1 MSTADVV
8 VIGAGIVG
16 ACVADALTARGARVR
31 VLEAGTSPAGG
42 STGRSFACVRGQWPD
57 KTNALLSWRS
67 IESYRT
73 RAEEV
78 GYRPIGYLL
87 LVAEADWQSALDAAD
102 LQRSLGIPVDVLD
115 VDEAQRRV
123 PFDTTGLAGCTFGS
137 ADGVVD
143 PHSVTMSALR
153 RARDRGAEVHL
164 SAAVTGLAQVG
175 SGWQVE
181 VGGSRFRTDV
191 VVNAAGG
198 WSGQVAALAGLDV
211 PVEHVRR
218 VVFGT
223 APAAG
228 LGRIPMTVDM
238 SSGFYL
244 RGEGERLLFGRSN
257 PAEPP
262 GYDTSVPWSWL
273 EPALTAGV
281 ERFPWLAALPLDDR
295 VAWAGT
301 YDTSPDSQAILG
313 RMPDVEG
320 FVNACGFSG
329 HGVMQAAAVGDVI
342 AEEVIDGRARSVDID
357 ALRLER
363 FAGRTQPLQMVF

>member
-16 ACVADALTARGARVR
+16 ACVADALSDRGARVR
-31 VLEAGTSPAGG
+31 VLEANASPATG
-42 STGRSFACVRGQWPD
+42 STGRSFAGVRGQWPD
-57 KTNALLSWRS
+57 ETNALLAWRS
-67 IESYRT
+67 IETYRS
-73 RAEEV
+73 RAEDV

-87 LVAEADWQSALDAAD
+87 LVAEAAWESALAAVD
-102 LQRSLGIPVDVLD
+102 LQRSLGIPVDVLG
-115 VDEAQRRV
+115 VDEAQCRV
-123 PFDTTGLAGCTFGS
+123 PFEPAGLAGCTFGS
-137 ADGVVD
+137 ADGVID
-143 PHSVTMSALR
+143 PHSVTMSALQ
-153 RARDRGAEVHL
+153 RARGRGAEVHL

-175 SGWQVE
+175 SGWQVQ
-181 VGGSRFRTDV
+181 VGDSQLRTEV

-223 APAAG
+223 APADG
-228 LGRIPMTVDM
+228 LGRIPMTIDS

-257 PAEPP
+257 PAEVP

-281 ERFPWLAALPLDDR
+281 ERFPWLAAVPLDDG

-313 RMPDVEG
+313 RMPDVES

-329 HGVMQAAAVGDVI
+329 HGVMQAAAVGEVI
-342 AEEVIDGRARSVDID
+342 AEEILDGRASSVDID
-357 ALRLER
+357 ALRIER
-363 FAGRTQPLQMVF
+363 FTSRTRPLQMVF

>member
-1 MSTADVV
+1 MRTADVV

-31 VLEAGTSPAGG
+31 VLEAAASPATG
-42 STGRSFACVRGQWPD
+42 STGRSFAGVRGQWPD
-57 KTNALLSWRS
+57 PANALLAWRS
-67 IESYRT
+67 IESYRS
-73 RAEEV
+73 RADEV

-87 LVAEADWQSALDAAD
+87 LVAEAAWQTALAAVD

-115 VDEAQRRV
+115 VDEAQRRI
-123 PFDTTGLAGCTFGS
+123 PFEPGGLAGATFGS

-143 PHSVTMSALR
+143 PHSITMSALR
-153 RARDRGAEVHL
+153 RAQRRGAEVHL

-175 SGWQVE
+175 GGWQVS
-181 VGGSRFRTDV
+181 VGDSQLRTEV

-211 PVEHVRR
+211 PVEHIRR

-223 APAAG
+223 APADG
-228 LGRIPMTVDM
+228 LGRLPMTVDTT
-238 SSGFYL
+238 SGFYL

-257 PAEPP
+257 PAQAP

-273 EPALTAGV
+273 EPALAAGV
-281 ERFPWLAALPLDDR
+281 ERYPWLAALPLDDR

-313 RMPDVEG
+313 RMPDVDG

-329 HGVMQAAAVGDVI
+329 HGVMQAAAVGEVI
-342 AEEVIDGRARSVDID
+342 AEEVVDGRASSIDID
-357 ALRLER
+357 TLRMER
-363 FAGRTQPLQMVF
+363 FTSRTRPLQMVF